1 MRKLILLVLLF
12 GIAAPAGA
20 QHSTATLHLRPLFNA
35 QPVVPGQPVFNPKKN
50 DSLRIDVLRFYI
62 SDIRFYKHDSLVATD
77 SLFHLVDMEHPGSL
91 RIACA
96 FSKPV
101 NFDRVK
107 FNIGVDSLTNVSG
120 VAGGDL
126 DPTKGMYWAWQS
138 GYINFKLEGYSPQCK
153 TRHQKF
159 QYHLGGYLAP
169 FATLKQVELRCPA
182 GEKDL
187 QLEMNLDAFFAAV
200 DFSACSEV
208 MSPGEQALKLSANL
222 PSLFR
227 IAK

>member
-1 MRKLILLVLLF
+1 MRKLTLFILFL
-12 GIAAPAGA
+12 AAAVPVSA
-20 QHSTATLHLRPLFNA
+20 QQNKTTLEVRPLFNA
-35 QPVVPGQPVFNPKKN
+35 QPVVPGKSILNPQTN

-62 SDIRFYKHDSLVATD
+62 SNIRFYKNDSLVATD
-77 SLFHLVDMEHPGSL
+77 SLYHLVDMEHPVSL
-91 RIACA
+91 QIACV
-96 FSKPV
+96 FSHPAV
-101 NFDRVK
+101 YDRIK

-120 VAGGDL
+120 VSGGDL

-159 QYHLGGYLAP
+159 QYHLGGYMAP
-169 FATLKQVELRCPA
+169 FATLQHVELRCPT
-182 GEKDL
+182 GKNEL
-187 QLEMNLDAFFAAV
+187 QLDMQLDAFFNAL
-200 DFSACSEV
+200 DFSTCSEV
-208 MSPGEQALKLSANL
+208 MSPGEQALKLSGQL

>member
-1 MRKLILLVLLF
+1 MLLF
-12 GIAAPAGA
+12 GVAAPVCA
-20 QHSTATLHLRPLFNA
+20 QQGTATLQFRPLYNA
-35 QPVVPGQPVFNPKKN
+35 QQVVPGKKVFNPKTN

-62 SDIRFYKHDSLVATD
+62 SDICFYKHDSLVASD
-77 SLFHLVDMEHPGSL
+77 SLHHLVDMEHPGSL

-101 NFDRVK
+101 IYDQVK

-120 VAGGDL
+120 VSGGDL

-159 QYHLGGYLAP
+159 QYHIGGYMAP
-169 FATLKQVELRCPA
+169 FATLQQVGLPCSNGKNE
-182 GEKDL
+182 L
-187 QLEMNLDAFFAAV
+187 QLEINLDAFLNAL
-200 DFSACSEV
+200 DFSTCSEV
-208 MSPGEQALKLSANL
+208 MSPGEQAVKLSRQL
-222 PSLFR
+222 SSLFR